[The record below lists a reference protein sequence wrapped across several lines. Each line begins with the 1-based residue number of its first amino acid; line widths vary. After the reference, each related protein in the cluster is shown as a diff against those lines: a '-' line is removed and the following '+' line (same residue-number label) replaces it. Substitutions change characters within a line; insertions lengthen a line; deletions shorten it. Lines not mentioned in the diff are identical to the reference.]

1 MNKRILAILIAVM
14 MLLSAFVFAGCN
26 NENGEES
33 QKELTAKE
41 LFEVSLKNLVASTE
55 DIKELPNTSGESK
68 FELSVDKLLFGE
80 TDLTQLGKISFS
92 GTALTGGDKNV
103 QASFELSAFGETVPM
118 EMIVNDENVFL
129 VDFFGLNDKAIK
141 VEVPESTGEEAGV
154 NSILQKGDKI
164 PEILE
169 HVVKSIETV
178 INANFDDSAFS
189 MEDKDDTKVITLT
202 VDNEKATKIASELID
217 ELLKNEDI
225 KEMFLSLM
233 K

>member
-1 MNKRILAILIAVM
+1 MNKRLTAILIAVM
-14 MLLSAFVFAGCN
+14 MMLSAFILAGCN

-68 FELSVDKLLFGE
+68 FEFSVDKLLFGE
-80 TDLTQLGKISFS
+80 TDLTQLGKISLS
-92 GTALTGGDKNV
+92 GTSLTDGDKNV

-141 VEVPESTGEEAGV
+141 VEAPEVSDEEAGA
-154 NSILQKGDKI
+154 NAILQNSDKVTA
-164 PEILE
+164 ILE

-178 INANFDDSAFS
+178 INANFDDSAYS
-189 MEDKDDTKVITLT
+189 MED
-202 VDNEKATKIASELID
+202 
-217 ELLKNEDI
+217 
-225 KEMFLSLM
+225 
-233 K
+233 